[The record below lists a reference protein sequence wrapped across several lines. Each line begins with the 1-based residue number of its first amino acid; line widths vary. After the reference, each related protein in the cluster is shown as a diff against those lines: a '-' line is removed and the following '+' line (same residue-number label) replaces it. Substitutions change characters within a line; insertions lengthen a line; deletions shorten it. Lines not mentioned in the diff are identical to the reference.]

1 MKERPIGYTKGWN
14 FTCLEDLRNTGSI
27 GLLSGLALDYCGIE
41 KCTPGHLYGPAIR
54 TSYLIHVV
62 LDGTGDYFIGKRH
75 YSVHKNE
82 AFIIYPGIETVYQ
95 ADLDKPWQYLWMGF
109 HGYTAEDCI
118 RRIGFSP
125 EAPVVRLRSTNEIQ
139 QGIES
144 LLSASQL
151 TYSNYLMRQG
161 EMYRFFG
168 LMAAQSENISKERQT
183 YDYPQ
188 SVYVKQAVQH
198 MTHYYS
204 QKIKIDSLAE
214 EIGITRNY
222 LTKSFQKELQM
233 SPQEFLINLRLE
245 KASKILENTTASI
258 TEISDMVGYGDPLA
272 FSKKFKEKF
281 GMSPKSFR
289 DSKPALIR
297 KNKKGDYVDKTPL

>member
-1 MKERPIGYTKGWN
+1 MSERPVGYTKGWN

-27 GLLSGLALDYCGIE
+27 GLVSGLALDYSGIE
-41 KCTPGHLYGPAIR
+41 SCTPGHLWGPAIR

-62 LDGTGDYFIGKRH
+62 LDGCGDFFAGKKH
-75 YSVHKNE
+75 YSIHRNQ

-95 ADLDKPWQYLWMGF
+95 ADLDKPWHYLWVGF
-109 HGYTAEDCI
+109 HGYLAEDCA

-125 EAPVVRLRSTNEIQ
+125 EKPVISL
-139 QGIES
+139 QGTEDIRKCIES
-144 LLSASQL
+144 LLDTSQL
-151 TYSNYLMRQG
+151 TYSNYLLRQG

-168 LMAAQSENISKERQT
+168 LMVKESQSTVRERQS

-188 SVYVKQAVQH
+188 SVYVKQAIQH

-204 QKIKIDSLAE
+204 QKIKIDTLAD
-214 EIGITRNY
+214 EIGITRSY

-245 KASKILENTTASI
+245 KSSKLLESTDASI
-258 TEISDMVGYGDPLA
+258 TEISEMVGYSDPLA

-281 GMSPKSFR
+281 GMSPKAYRASR
-289 DSKPALIR
+289 PTLIR
-297 KNKKGDYVDKTPL
+297 KNKKGDYIDRTPL